1 LHQTLRHKKTKELE
15 LTGKVDA
22 IERSNI
28 SAEWDNGG
36 TLLHYNDLFAETT
49 ANCGAIQSTFHLSRL
64 LDSTEFAKLKNR
76 HSLQKDLVISRVTGE
91 KLYINANIQPLFNY
105 EGELMKI
112 VMYATDNTQKLTAMN
127 ESSSLMAKVLTQIR
141 DVANEIGEISDQTN
155 LLSLNASIESARAG
169 DAGKGFAVVAEEVR
183 VLAKRSAQSTNEIHS
198 LVGETRTK
206 IEELETL
213 YK

>member
-1 LHQTLRHKKTKELE
+1 
-15 LTGKVDA
+15 
-22 IERSNI
+22 
-28 SAEWDNGG
+28 
-36 TLLHYNDLFAETT
+36 
-49 ANCGAIQSTFHLSRL
+49 
-64 LDSTEFAKLKNR
+64 
-76 HSLQKDLVISRVTGE
+76 
-91 KLYINANIQPLFNY
+91 
-105 EGELMKI
+105 
-112 VMYATDNTQKLTAMN
+112 
-127 ESSSLMAKVLTQIR
+127 MARVLTQIR

-183 VLAKRSAQSTNEIHS
+183 VLAKRSAQSTNEIHN